1 MYIIFSSENARVRTP
16 SVPVR
21 TPEHVSVL
29 RGNVYGSFDR
39 SDTTKNIFGIAQVE
53 ILVKIWIWS
62 FAEAVE
68 SWTESDQKS

>member
-1 MYIIFSSENARVRTP
+1 MSIILAQKTP
-16 SVPVR
+16 ASLESPCLYSGAMSMIV
-21 TPEHVSVL
+21 
-29 RGNVYGSFDR
+29 FDR